1 MRLLQAK
8 IVSAAIGIVALLI
21 FSCPRQSTFLFRMDS
36 AFAVVSAWIPHT
48 IGTRMSW
55 HTVLRLPPWRR
66 PGHWKSYQRNTVCVF
81 LSGVVATVLFATTVY
96 LCASIGLLLV
106 VNVPG
111 AHVFA
116 KLAQTPIN
124 VLALIAC
131 SWLPPCNLS
140 TLAFRSQRSAIQ
152 PRGATT
158 RPRICRANFRHTTS
172 QRATF
177 GRWWLRSV
185 RLGVFGLWLQT
196 SSNHAPKGTTKT
208 LLQYG
213 LTSGI
218 TLALCT
224 FARLEFCVLLWPTR
238 RALNWLSFC
247 TG

>member
-1 MRLLQAK
+1 MPKTINVFVPDGFCIRGGKRLD
-8 IVSAAIGIVALLI
+8 S
-21 FSCPRQSTFLFRMDS
+21 SHHWYST
-36 AFAVVSAWIPHT
+36 
-48 IGTRMSW
+48 GTRMSW

-116 KLAQTPIN
+116 KLAQKPIN

-224 FARLEFCVLLWPTR
+224 FARFAVAHPSC
-238 RALNWLSFC
+238 
-247 TG
+247 